1 MTRPRAEEWAV
12 IGEASDPIP
21 GDPEEVAKLGR
32 ELRKT
37 AEAIKKQAG
46 EIKSLA
52 SVDEWKSKTAEEFRK
67 DAEEA
72 EGKLRKAFK
81 RYDVA
86 ADALGEKVIDGGC
99 SSQYASELHRAQT
112 MADKALRDARDA
124 DDERNASSTAIEK
137 LPKST
142 GEDDLDRKRLQKR
155 QDAASSALERAR
167 KDLEAAKDVRDA
179 AAKRA
184 RDAIRHAI
192 DNDGLKDGAWD
203 KFKDWVNDNS
213 GWIEKVLE
221 VSGWVSTICGTLALM
236 VGWIPIVGQVLAGV
250 LGTIALV
257 ATLIS
262 LVGHTLLALAGK
274 GSWFDV
280 ALDIVGIATL
290 GIGRGA
296 LAGAKGA
303 SAAAKSL
310 GRSARAR
317 ALREGI
323 KAKPGSAAYKKA
335 VNNAWKK
342 ANQESGGALRGRAGA
357 EAIAKAP
364 KGWFPG
370 AQRMADAFNP
380 KLIYRESMDSLKAVK
395 DLRPSNLRQL
405 GQADTWAGVRPGL
418 NDPGV
423 TNLQRSLDQMSDG
436 LRADSAVKAATD
448 VFETQTRIWAGS
460 TAVASTTDLLDKGD
474 ITGKIGDL
482 VGVQGLDDGV
492 WSATGIKDATTTSD
506 G

>member
-1 MTRPRAEEWAV
+1 MTRPRSEEWAV
-12 IGEASDPIP
+12 IGEAADPIP
-21 GDPEEVAKLGR
+21 GDPDEVAKLGR
-32 ELRKT
+32 QLRKT
-37 AEAIKKQAG
+37 AEAIKKQAD
-46 EIKSLA
+46 EIKALS

-81 RYDVA
+81 RYDAA
-86 ADALGEKVIDGGC
+86 ADALGEKVVEGGC
-99 SSQYASELHRAQT
+99 SSQYASELHRAQA

-124 DDERNASSTAIEK
+124 HDEQYASSTAIGK

-142 GEDDLDRKRLQKR
+142 DDDDPDRKKLEKR
-155 QDAASSALERAR
+155 QDEASAALERA
-167 KDLEAAKDVRDA
+167 KKHLEAAKDVRDA

-184 RDAIRHAI
+184 RDSIRHAI
-192 DNDGLKDGAWD
+192 DNDGLKDDAWD

-213 GWIEKVLE
+213 GWIEDVLK
-221 VSGWVSTICGTLALM
+221 VSGWVSTVCGTLALM

-257 ATLIS
+257 ATLVS
-262 LVGHTLLALAGK
+262 LVGHTLLALGGK

-280 ALDIVGIATL
+280 ALDVVGIATL

-303 SAAAKSL
+303 SAAAKTL
-310 GRSARAR
+310 GRSVRAK

-335 VNNAWKK
+335 VNDAWKR
-342 ANQESGGALRGRAGA
+342 ANRESAGALRGKAGV

-395 DLRPSNLRQL
+395 DLRWSNIRQL
-405 GQADTWAGVRPGL
+405 GQADNWSGVRPGL
-418 NDPGV
+418 NDPGI
-423 TNLQRSLDQMSDG
+423 TSLQRSLDQMSDG
-436 LRADSAVKAATD
+436 LRADDAVRAASD

-460 TAVASTTDLLDKGD
+460 TAVASTTDLLDKGE

-492 WSATGIKDATTTSD
+492 WSATGIKDATTTSN

>member
-1 MTRPRAEEWAV
+1 VTRPRAEEWGV
-12 IGEASDPIP
+12 IGEPTDPIP

-32 ELRKT
+32 NLRKT
-37 AEAIKKQAG
+37 AETIKKQAN
-46 EIKSLA
+46 EIKALA

-72 EGKLRKAFK
+72 EGKLCKAFK
-81 RYDVA
+81 RYDAA

-99 SSQYASELHRAQT
+99 SDQYASELHRAQT

-124 DDERNASSTAIEK
+124 DDESNASSAAIHK
-137 LPKST
+137 LPKSV
-142 GEDDLDRKRLQKR
+142 GADDPDRKKLEKR
-155 QDAASSALERAR
+155 QDAASLALERAKR
-167 KDLEAAKDVRDA
+167 DLEAAKEVRDA

-213 GWIEKVLE
+213 GWMEKVLE
-221 VSGWVSTICGTLALM
+221 VSGWVATICGTLALM

-250 LGTIALV
+250 LGTIALA
-257 ATLIS
+257 ATLVS

-280 ALDIVGIATL
+280 ALDVVGIATL

-303 SAAAKSL
+303 SVAAKSL
-310 GRSARAR
+310 GRSASAR
-317 ALREGI
+317 ALRE
-323 KAKPGSAAYKKA
+323 
-335 VNNAWKK
+335 VNKAWKK
-342 ANQESGGALRGRAGA
+342 ANQESGGALRGKAAA

-380 KLIYRESMDSLKAVK
+380 KLILKDSVDSFKAVK

-405 GQADTWAGVRPGL
+405 RQADSWAGVRPGL

-423 TNLQRSLDQMSDG
+423 TSLQRSLDQMSDG
-436 LRADSAVKAATD
+436 LRADSAVKSAVD

-492 WSATGIKDATTTSD
+492 WSATGIKDAMTTSD

>member
-1 MTRPRAEEWAV
+1 MTRPRSEEWAV
-12 IGEASDPIP
+12 IGEAADPIP
-21 GDPEEVAKLGR
+21 GDPDEVAKLGR
-32 ELRKT
+32 QLRKT
-37 AEAIKKQAG
+37 AEAIKKQAD
-46 EIKSLA
+46 EIKALA

-81 RYDVA
+81 RYDAA
-86 ADALGEKVIDGGC
+86 ADALGEKVVEGGC

-124 DDERNASSTAIEK
+124 HDEQNASSSAIGK
-137 LPKST
+137 LPQST
-142 GEDDLDRKRLQKR
+142 GDDDPDRQKLEKR
-155 QDAASSALERAR
+155 QDAASAALERA
-167 KDLEAAKDVRDA
+167 KKHLEAAKDVRDA

-184 RDAIRHAI
+184 RDSIRHAI
-192 DNDGLKDGAWD
+192 DNDGLKDDAWD

-213 GWIEKVLE
+213 GWIEDVLKF
-221 VSGWVSTICGTLALM
+221 SGWVSTICGTLALM

-262 LVGHTLLALAGK
+262 LVGHTLLALGGK

-280 ALDIVGIATL
+280 ALDVVGIATL

-303 SAAAKSL
+303 SAAAKTL
-310 GRSARAR
+310 GRSARAK

-335 VNNAWKK
+335 VNDAWKR
-342 ANQESGGALRGRAGA
+342 ANRESGGALRGKAGV
-357 EAIAKAP
+357 EAIGKAP

-395 DLRPSNLRQL
+395 DLRWSDVRQL
-405 GQADTWAGVRPGL
+405 GQADNWSGVRPGL
-418 NDPGV
+418 NDPGI
-423 TNLQRSLDQMSDG
+423 TSLQRSLDEMSDG
-436 LRADSAVKAATD
+436 LRADDAVRAASD

-460 TAVASTTDLLDKGD
+460 TAVASTTDLLDKGE

-492 WSATGIKDATTTSD
+492 WSATGIKGATTTSN

>member
-1 MTRPRAEEWAV
+1 VTRPRSEEWAV
-12 IGEASDPIP
+12 IGEAADPIP
-21 GDPEEVAKLGR
+21 GDPEEIAKLGR

-37 AEAIKKQAG
+37 AQTIRKQAD
-46 EIKSLA
+46 EIKALA

-81 RYDVA
+81 RYDAA
-86 ADALGEKVIDGGC
+86 ADALGEKVIEGGC
-99 SSQYASELHRAQT
+99 STQYASELHRAQT

-124 DDERNASSTAIEK
+124 HDEQNASNTALGK
-137 LPKST
+137 LPKDS
-142 GEDDLDRKRLQKR
+142 GDDDPDRKKLEKR
-155 QDAASSALERAR
+155 QDAAGAALEKAK

-184 RDAIRHAI
+184 RDSIRHAI
-192 DNDGLKDGAWD
+192 DHDGLKDGAWD

-213 GWIEKVLE
+213 GWMETVLE
-221 VSGWVSTICGTLALM
+221 ISGWVSTICGTLALM

-250 LGTIALV
+250 LGTIALA
-257 ATLIS
+257 ATLVS
-262 LVGHTLLALAGK
+262 LVGHTLLALGGK

-280 ALDIVGIATL
+280 ALDVVGIATL

-303 SAAAKSL
+303 SAAAKTL

-323 KAKPGSAAYKKA
+323 KAKPGSTAYKKA
-335 VNNAWKK
+335 VNDAWKR
-342 ANQESGGALRGRAGA
+342 ANRESGGALRGKAGV

-380 KLIYRESMDSLKAVK
+380 KLIYRESLDSLKSVK
-395 DLRPSNLRQL
+395 DLRWSNVRQLRQ
-405 GQADTWAGVRPGL
+405 GETWSGIRPGL
-418 NDPGV
+418 NDPGI
-423 TNLQRSLDQMSDG
+423 TSLQRSLDQMSDG
-436 LRADSAVKAATD
+436 LRSDAAVKAASD

-460 TAVASTTDLLDKGD
+460 TAVASTTDLLDKGK
-474 ITGKIGDL
+474 ITGEIGDL
-482 VGVQGLDDGV
+482 VGVQGWDDGI
-492 WSATGIKDATTTSD
+492 WSATGIKDATTTSN